1 MSIFKSIF
9 KIGSQNKSSKRT
21 INSLNNTLRKEE
33 PVFIDTSDTALNFK
47 EGEAY
52 NFHKSLP
59 GYNPTDLI
67 NLKSLSKKIGI
78 SDCLIKDESQRLG
91 LNAFKVLGASFAMA
105 KIIQSVLIHND
116 YGARF
121 LFDPHALNFQL
132 IKEISE
138 EIKDLTFVTA
148 TDGNHGRAIAWCAEK
163 FGCKAVV
170 YMPKGS
176 SRFRLESILSHG
188 ARAEITELNYD
199 ETVRYAAK
207 KGENNHWNLL
217 QDTSWSGYE
226 LVAKNIMIGY
236 QTILSEFVEQGEEIP
251 THVIAQAGV
260 GSYAASIFDG
270 FSRLDEPSR
279 PKLILLEPSGAACFF
294 NSVRIGDG
302 KPHLTRKLDTIMAG
316 LSCGMPSKIAWET
329 IASVTDKLITCDDSI
344 AEKGM
349 RLLANPTDGDTR
361 IISGESGAL
370 PLGFLYEVCTNKAFK
385 EIKEDLELNSSSK
398 VFFISTE
405 GDTDPELYNKITSMV
420 K

>member
-91 LNAFKVLGASFAMA
+91 LNAFKVLGASFAIA

-132 IKEISE
+132 IKEMSE

-148 TDGNHGRAIAWCAEK
+148 TDGNHGRAVAWCAEK

-217 QDTSWSGYE
+217 
-226 LVAKNIMIGY
+226 NFI
-236 QTILSEFVEQGEEIP
+236 
-251 THVIAQAGV
+251 
-260 GSYAASIFDG
+260 
-270 FSRLDEPSR
+270 
-279 PKLILLEPSGAACFF
+279 KL
-294 NSVRIGDG
+294 
-302 KPHLTRKLDTIMAG
+302 
-316 LSCGMPSKIAWET
+316 
-329 IASVTDKLITCDDSI
+329 
-344 AEKGM
+344 
-349 RLLANPTDGDTR
+349 
-361 IISGESGAL
+361 
-370 PLGFLYEVCTNKAFK
+370 Y
-385 EIKEDLELNSSSK
+385 
-398 VFFISTE
+398 
-405 GDTDPELYNKITSMV
+405 
-420 K
+420 